1 MNEDFLSELRFRN
14 PIEEI
19 ISSYVVLKRAGNTYK
34 GLCPFHNEKTPSFTV
49 YPQTGSYYC
58 FGCQNGGDVIT
69 FIRSAE
75 NLDYME
81 AVRLLAD
88 KAGLNMPETGFDDT
102 AGKIRRTV
110 FEINRHTARFFHK
123 NLIDK
128 IDGGIGLKYFLE
140 RKLSPDTIKHFGL
153 GYAPDSF
160 NALTDHLKSLGYSEQ
175 DMIVAG
181 VCSKSSK
188 TGRAYDRFRKKAI
201 FPIIDLRGNVIAFGG
216 RKFPEDEGAKYIN
229 TNDTPVYKKTNVVF
243 GLNFAKNSKS
253 DTVIL
258 TEGYMDTI
266 ALHQAGFTNAVG
278 ACGTAFTDSQAGLL
292 ARYFKEIVVTMDID
306 GPGQAATKRAL
317 QTLQKTGMKIRVL
330 QVEGGKD
337 PDEYIRENGAGKFK
351 MLLEGA
357 KNDIE
362 FKLYETKAKYDIA
375 TDNGKLQYLKE
386 AVEILAGYDELAAS
400 VYSANVARD
409 LSLDAKNIEGNIAKR
424 RKELNKRNLNK
435 KLRDMTSAPKFSAE
449 DVNPEARNHLRAA
462 TAEERIIS
470 VLAAYPELYRKY
482 DSQLTAELF
491 ITDFNRRVFI
501 SLCEIIN
508 DCKEI
513 TSTAFGGD
521 YTPKELGRI
530 VKMIEIDRNIHNPE
544 DMLKDCIRILKAEN
558 EKSSRKNTKDMS
570 DDDFLCELG
579 KIKNR
584 KQRKD
589 Q

>member
-102 AGKIRRTV
+102 AGRIRRTV
-110 FEINRHTARFFHK
+110 LEINRHTARFFHK

-128 IDGGIGLKYFLE
+128 VDGGIGLKYFIE

-160 NALTDHLKSLGYSEQ
+160 TALTDHLKSLGYSEQ
-175 DMIVAG
+175 DMIISG

-216 RKFPEDEGAKYIN
+216 RKFPEDDGAKYIN

-253 DTVIL
+253 DTIIL

-330 QVEGGKD
+330 QVEGGTD

-362 FKLYETKAKYDIA
+362 FKLYEAKAKYDVA

-409 LSLDAKNIEGNIAKR
+409 LSLDAKNIESNITKR
-424 RKELNKRNLNK
+424 RKELSKRNLNK
-435 KLRDMTSAPKFSAE
+435 KLRDMTAAPKFSAE
-449 DVNPEARNHLRAA
+449 DVNPDARNHLRAA

-470 VLAAYPELYRKY
+470 VLAAFPEYYKRYKSELA
-482 DSQLTAELF
+482 AELF
-491 ITDFNRRVFI
+491 ITEFNRRVFV

-513 TSTAFGGD
+513 NSTAFGGD

-530 VKMIEIDRNIHNPE
+530 VKMIDIDRNIHNSE
-544 DMLKDCIRILKAEN
+544 DMLNDCIRILKAEN
-558 EKSSRKNTKDMS
+558 EKSSRKNIKDMS
-570 DDDFLCELG
+570 DDDFLGELS
-579 KIKNR
+579 KIKHR

-589 Q
+589 